1 MVKSSTEQINKDEM
15 KILAELQKN
24 SNEHIDIIAK
34 NCGFSKQK
42 VSRIIKQ
49 MEENQMIWGYTAVYD
64 ENKIGLNHFILML
77 KRTSKQLKEGA
88 IDRIISRRAE
98 DLLIELGGTIESS
111 AYVHGEYDWVVTFA
125 AENIVQAKKYS
136 DTLIQLHPGEIEKV
150 TLLQTMMFIKKQ
162 YVLNPD
168 RKKLKDF
175 I

>member
-1 MVKSSTEQINKDEM
+1 MVKSSTEQINNHKM
-15 KILAELQKN
+15 KILAELRKN
-24 SNEHIDIIAK
+24 SNEHIDMIAK
-34 NCGFSKQK
+34 NCGVSKQK

-49 MEENQMIWGYTAVYD
+49 MEKDQMIWGYTAVFD

-111 AYVHGEYDWVVTFA
+111 AYVHGDYDWVVTFA
-125 AENIVQAKKYS
+125 AENIVQAKKYC
-136 DTLIQLHPGEIEKV
+136 DTLIQLHPGEIEKM

>member
-1 MVKSSTEQINKDEM
+1 M
-15 KILAELQKN
+15 KILAELRKN

-34 NCGFSKQK
+34 NCGVSKQK

-49 MEENQMIWGYTAVYD
+49 MEKDQMIWGYTAVFD

-77 KRTSKQLKEGA
+77 KRTSKQLKEEA

-111 AYVHGEYDWVVTFA
+111 AYVHGDYDWVVTFA
-125 AENIVQAKKYS
+125 AENIVRAKKYC

-175 I
+175 L